1 MAAAGAEGGGDL
13 GRGKAE
19 LRGDVTLVGAG
30 RAAERVTPRLLRS
43 WGLMG
48 KVLAG
53 AGGSCGACGTA
64 VVAREAAR
72 TGLPRSGK
80 TGRQAAGG
88 SGEAAEG
95 SETALRRPMGPGRKA
110 QRGVGQGEQQGSA
123 DRAAVASRRSD
134 PGRSAVVRC
143 SPGVWPRCPCAPQ
156 PFEPSSLFE
165 LEPQACPPDSVT
177 PFGPRGSVSSHFCV
191 RRASSQAPGSFPLL
205 SLASHLF
212 PSCLLWCPQ
221 IHCPLLR
228 VSLGIF
234 SLPLFILVVCLRPSL
249 PS

>member
-1 MAAAGAEGGGDL
+1 
-13 GRGKAE
+13 
-19 LRGDVTLVGAG
+19 
-30 RAAERVTPRLLRS
+30 
-43 WGLMG
+43 MG

-88 SGEAAEG
+88 SGAAAEG
-95 SETALRRPMGPGRKA
+95 SGRTGLRRPMGPGRKA
-110 QRGVGQGEQQGSA
+110 CRGVGRGEQQGSA
-123 DRAAVASRRSD
+123 DPATVVSRRSD

-143 SPGVWPRCPCAPQ
+143 SPGVRPRCPCVPQ

-177 PFGPRGSVSSHFCV
+177 PFGPRGCVSSHFCV
-191 RRASSQAPGSFPLL
+191 RRASSQARSSFPLP
-205 SLASHLF
+205 SLTSRLF
-212 PSCLLWCPQ
+212 PSSFLWCPQ
-221 IHCPLLR
+221 IRCPLLR

-234 SLPLFILVVCLRPSL
+234 SLPLIILVVCLRPSL
-249 PS
+249 SA